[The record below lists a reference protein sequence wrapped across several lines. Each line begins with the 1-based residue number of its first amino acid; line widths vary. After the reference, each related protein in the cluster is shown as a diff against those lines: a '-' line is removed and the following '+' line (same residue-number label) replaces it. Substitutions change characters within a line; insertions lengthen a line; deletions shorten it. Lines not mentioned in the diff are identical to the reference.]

1 MKKTVVLL
9 LIGLLCFCGCTPQ
22 THEPQEMS
30 SVQEET
36 IEVAEEMPKAE
47 ETPKADEP
55 VENVTEDTADN
66 SVFSQLPES
75 FFFSSGA
82 GGWWTELYIEED
94 GTFYGQYHDS
104 EMGSTGE
111 GYPHGTCYIC
121 DFEGKFATPVQVS
134 DYVYSTSIE
143 SINYEEPEKEY
154 IEDEIKY
161 ITSVPYGLDN
171 AGEILIYLYGTPKEE
186 VAEGFISWM
195 PGCEMKT
202 DTLDCYGIYNVNAE
216 EGFMGYLE

>member
-1 MKKTVVLL
+1 MKMKKTVLL
-9 LIGLLCFCGCTPQ
+9 LMIGVLCFCGCGVQ
-22 THEPQEMS
+22 TQDTKETV
-30 SVQEET
+30 SVQEEVKET
-36 IEVAEEMPKAE
+36 VPVQEEVVEEEMTEVVEETQKAE
-47 ETPKADEP
+47 E
-55 VENVTEDTADN
+55 

-111 GYPHGTCYIC
+111 GYPNGTCYIC
-121 DFEGKFATPVQVS
+121 DFEGKFATPVKVS
-134 DYVYSTSIE
+134 EYVYSTSVE
-143 SINYEEPEKEY
+143 SINYEEPDKEY

-171 AGEILIYLYGTPKEE
+171 SGEILIYLNGTPKEE
-186 VAEGFISWM
+186 IAEGFIYWM
-195 PGCEMKT
+195 PGCEMTT
-202 DTLDCYGIYNVNAE
+202 DTLDCYGIYNVNE
-216 EGFMGYLE
+216 EAGFMGYLE

>member
-1 MKKTVVLL
+1 MKKAVLL
-9 LIGLLCFCGCTPQ
+9 LMIGVLCFCGCGVQ
-22 THEPQEMS
+22 TQDTKETVPA
-30 SVQEET
+30 QEEIVEEEM
-36 IEVAEEMPKAE
+36 IEVVEEAPKTEDAEE
-47 ETPKADEP
+47 
-55 VENVTEDTADN
+55 
-66 SVFSQLPES
+66 SVFSKLPES

-82 GGWWTELYIEED
+82 GGWWTELYVQSD

-143 SINYEEPEKEY
+143 EINFEEPEKEY

-161 ITSVPYGLDN
+161 ITSIPYGLDN

-186 VAEGFISWM
+186 IAEGFISWM
-195 PGCEMKT
+195 PGYEMKT
-202 DTLDCYGIYNVNAE
+202 DTLECYGIYNVNE
-216 EGFMGYLE
+216 EAGFMGYLE